1 MFWNRWILFFGIGV
15 KTHLSWIL
23 WNWRIEI
30 TCAQADSGLGGWR
43 YVTPLDPRVGP
54 GSSIDP
60 HSWTP
65 EQWLGGLRYVTPQGT
80 REGCGG
86 TAIRNASI
94 RQLFSRADF
103 QKPKFSFQE
112 GIFRKKWFFKK
123 FQNAK
128 EKNSFSFQINFSRE
142 TALW

>member
-1 MFWNRWILFFGIGV
+1 MPWNLNVLKFWKRLEILKGLHKLKSFQSYQKLSEKDFTVLVYFVIEPILKNVLKSMKFVFGIGV

-30 TCAQADSGLGGWR
+30 PCAQADSGLGGWR

-65 EQWLGGLRYVTPQGT
+65 EQWLGGRRYVTPQGT
-80 REGCGG
+80 RVGVRGDG
-86 TAIRNASI
+86 DT
-94 RQLFSRADF
+94 
-103 QKPKFSFQE
+103 
-112 GIFRKKWFFKK
+112 
-123 FQNAK
+123 
-128 EKNSFSFQINFSRE
+128 
-142 TALW
+142 